1 MSQEN
6 VETLKRAFDAFASG
20 DLETVFGFI
29 DPAFQINDRVIGS
42 PSARGP
48 DALIANAAEVRE
60 AVGDVSW
67 EPREIVDLGDRAL
80 VKVHVAGAG
89 QHTSLPIHGDVG
101 HIYTFRDGKAV
112 KLDIFRTWDEARR
125 VAGLSAR

>member
-20 DLETVFGFI
+20 DLEAVFGFI
-29 DPAFQINDRVIGS
+29 DPEFEINDRVIGS

-48 DALIANAAEVRE
+48 EAVVANAAEVRE
-60 AVGDVSW
+60 AIGDVSW
-67 EPREIVDLGDRAL
+67 EPREIVDLDDRAL

-89 QHTSLPIHGDVG
+89 QHTSLPIEGDVG

-112 KLDIFRTWDEARR
+112 KLDIFRTWEEAREA
-125 VAGLSAR
+125 AGISE